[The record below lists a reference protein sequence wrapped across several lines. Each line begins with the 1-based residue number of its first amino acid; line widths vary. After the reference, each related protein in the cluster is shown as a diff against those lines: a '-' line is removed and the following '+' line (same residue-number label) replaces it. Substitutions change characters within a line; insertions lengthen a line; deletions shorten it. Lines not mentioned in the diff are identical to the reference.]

1 MMCVGLQCY
10 SESIRPCIETDLVE
24 RLVSSSFL
32 KFDALNSLVDN
43 EELKARALSFVLVQ
57 ALLLA

>member
-32 KFDALNSLVDN
+32 KFDALNPLVDN
-43 EELKARALSFVLVQ
+43 ED
-57 ALLLA
+57 